1 MSSNREK
8 FNNLVTICRDIE
20 FQECSR
26 VGTLRITGEGRLCL
40 LNTLIH
46 DDDFALK
53 LISGGEPEV
62 GKSISVEIGDPR
74 ISLGIVA
81 SNLDDLLVVPKARFQ
96 ERKNYFVISEKF
108 SSLDETAIVPE
119 IIERYRIMLQFLDL
133 IRKSSAY
140 LDENK
145 EEFIFIHN
153 GKFTLPI
160 VYTTEQLKEIDV
172 AMITKLLESFE
183 NDTHHDQK
191 LAIFSKSI
199 QTISGSANPNE
210 RFTVLLSHLSDLQ
223 KSFSEGY
230 KLFVADFSY
239 EKIINQLEVAKLEEI
254 GKIHKVFSDIQNQI
268 LGIPVA
274 TIVVATQMKSATAIG
289 YEFWVN
295 TAVLIG
301 CWIFVLLSWFIL
313 RNQNHTLESISE
325 EIDRKEKQAAE
336 KYNSVKEIITQ
347 SFGLIKKRLKAQ
359 KNALRVVNIILGVGI
374 TLSHIVFLQLTKP
387 AQEWIIALWNSFH
400 S

>member
-1 MSSNREK
+1 MSNNREK

-20 FQECSR
+20 FQENSR
-26 VGTLRITGEGRLCL
+26 VGTLRITEEGQLYL

-46 DDDFALK
+46 DDDFALQ

-62 GKSISVEIGDPR
+62 GKNINIEIGDPR

-81 SNLDDLLVVPKARFQ
+81 SNLDDLLIVPKAKFK
-96 ERKNYFVISEKF
+96 ETKNYFIINEKF
-108 SSLDETAIVPE
+108 SSLDETSIVPE
-119 IIERYRIMLQFLDL
+119 IIERYRIMLKFLEL

-145 EEFIFIHN
+145 EEFIFIHD
-153 GKFTLPI
+153 GKFSLPI
-160 VYTTEQLKEIDV
+160 LYTTEQLKEIDV
-172 AMITKLLESFE
+172 AIITKLLESFE

-199 QTISGSANPNE
+199 QTISGNASPNE
-210 RFTVLLSHLSDLQ
+210 RLIVLLSHLSDLQ

-336 KYNSVKEIITQ
+336 KYSSVKEIITQ
-347 SFGLIKKRLKAQ
+347 NFGLIRKRLKAQ
-359 KNALRVVNIILGVGI
+359 ENALCVVNIILGVGI
-374 TLSHIVFLQLTKP
+374 TLSHIIFFQLTKP
-387 AQEWIIALWNSFH
+387 VQEWIITLWNSFH